1 MAGCH
6 RPIQIMRH
14 SRFAACCIAVLFS
27 IALAACKPAT
37 EASHATAAAPSNG
50 NVQRV
55 STAAAAPA
63 VPASPL
69 SPAAQAGARLF
80 FDPSLSGSGKM
91 SCATCHDP
99 QHAYAP
105 ANDLSVQL
113 GGADGKQPGTRAVP
127 TLMYKE
133 YTNAYSDT
141 FENPDMIS
149 APGPGGG
156 MTWDGRANTI
166 AEQAAI
172 PLLAPNEMAAASK
185 AAVVDAVRNGA
196 SAEAFRSAYGAA
208 VFDDTDKA
216 FALVGAALQAF
227 QVEDRSFHP
236 YSSKF
241 DRYRNNKVGGALNDA
256 EIRGLRVFLDP
267 NKGNCMA
274 CHLIGGG
281 NDGSQDMT
289 SDYSF
294 SAIGVPRNMDIPA
307 NADPKYFDLGLC
319 GPLRTDHRPGK
330 DKGAS
335 ATCGMFKTPVLRNVT
350 TRHVFMHNGVF
361 RSLEDVVRFYNTRDT
376 APEKWYPRDAK
387 GKVNKFNDLPAKY
400 RANIDDQMPLD
411 QRRAGSQT
419 PMTDQEMKD
428 LIAFLNTLTDG
439 YAPPANADAS
449 SPHAHTVANAIA
461 DAAARK
467 PAGNPN
473 TQAQ

>member
-1 MAGCH
+1 
-6 RPIQIMRH
+6 MRI
-14 SRFAACCIAVLFS
+14 SSFAARCSAVSLAV
-27 IALAACKPAT
+27 ALAACQPKTESGKPVT
-37 EASHATAAAPSNG
+37 
-50 NVQRV
+50 V
-55 STAAAAPA
+55 AAPA
-63 VPASPL
+63 KAVQVSAPVAAPAAPPL
-69 SPAAQAGARLF
+69 SPAAQVGAKLF

-99 QHAYAP
+99 NHAYAP

-113 GGADGKQPGTRAVP
+113 GGTDGKQPGTRAVP

-149 APGPGGG
+149 PPGPGGG
-156 MTWDGRANTI
+156 LTWDGRANTI

-185 AAVVDAVRNGA
+185 AAVVDAVRGGA
-196 SAEAFRSAYGAA
+196 HADAFRQAYGAS

-241 DRYRNNKVGGALNDA
+241 DRYRNNKVGGALTDA

-274 CHLIGGG
+274 CHLLGGG

-294 SAIGVPRNMDIPA
+294 AAIGVPRNRDIPA

-330 DKGAS
+330 DKGAA
-335 ATCGMFKTPVLRNVT
+335 ATCGMFKTPVLRNVA
-350 TRHVFMHNGVF
+350 TRHAFMHNGVF
-361 RSLEDVVRFYNTRDT
+361 KSLEDVVRFYNTRDT
-376 APEKWYPRDAK
+376 APEKWYPRDAR
-387 GKVNKFNDLPAKY
+387 GKVNKFDDLPAKY
-400 RANIDDQMPLD
+400 RANLDEQMPLD

-419 PMTDQEMKD
+419 PMTDQEMQD
-428 LIAFLNTLTDG
+428 LVAFLNTLTDG
-439 YAPPANADAS
+439 YVPTAQANATG
-449 SPHAHTVANAIA
+449 PQAHTVANAIV
-461 DAAARK
+461 DPAARK
-467 PAGNPN
+467 SAATPN
-473 TQAQ
+473 AQATQ

>member
-1 MAGCH
+1 MRFPILAASLLAAACAASLAGC
-6 RPIQIMRH
+6 
-14 SRFAACCIAVLFS
+14 
-27 IALAACKPAT
+27 KPSDA
-37 EASHATAAAPSNG
+37 ASHAPAHAAVLPKAAA
-50 NVQRV
+50 VQV
-55 STAAAAPA
+55 AHPAAPA
-63 VPASPL
+63 PANPL
-69 SPAAQAGARLF
+69 TPAAQVGARLF

-99 QHAYAP
+99 NHAFAP

-113 GGADGKQPGTRAVP
+113 GGSDGRQPGTRAVP

-156 MTWDGRANTI
+156 LTWDGRANTI

-185 AAVVDAVRNGA
+185 AAVVEAVRRGPHA
-196 SAEAFRSAYGAA
+196 GAFRQAYGAQA
-208 VFDDTDKA
+208 FDDTERA
-216 FALVGAALQAF
+216 FSLVGAALQAF

-241 DRYRNNKVGGALNDA
+241 DRYRTNKVGGALTDA
-256 EIRGLRVFLDP
+256 ELRGLRVFLDP

-274 CHLIGGG
+274 CHLLGGG

-294 SAIGVPRNMDIPA
+294 AAIGVPRNREIPA

-330 DKGAS
+330 DKGAKE
-335 ATCGMFKTPVLRNVT
+335 TCGMFKTPVLRNVA

-361 RSLEDVVRFYNTRDT
+361 HSLEDVVRFYNTRDT
-376 APEKWYPRDAK
+376 APGNWYPRDAR
-387 GKVNKFNDLPAKY
+387 GRVNKFDDLPAQY
-400 RANIDDQMPLD
+400 RANLDGQMPLD
-411 QRRAGSQT
+411 QRRAGSKP
-419 PMTDQEMKD
+419 PMTDAEMQD
-428 LIAFLNTLTDG
+428 LVTFLKTLTDG
-439 YAPPANADAS
+439 FVPPAQAARQTN
-449 SPHAHTVANAIA
+449 TVAR
-461 DAAARK
+461 AAAEFA
-467 PAGNPN
+467 AGHSGTPVRNP
-473 TQAQ
+473 

>member
-1 MAGCH
+1 MS
-6 RPIQIMRH
+6 H
-14 SRFAACCIAVLFS
+14 SILAASLLAAACAVTLVG
-27 IALAACKPAT
+27 CKPAT
-37 EASHATAAAPSNG
+37 ETAPRAATPAKSA
-50 NVQRV
+50 VQTV
-55 STAAAAPA
+55 SAPA
-63 VPASPL
+63 LSASASASASAPASAPLSPL
-69 SPAAQAGARLF
+69 SPAAQLGAKLF
-80 FDPSLSGSGKM
+80 FDAALSGTGKM

-99 QHAYAP
+99 NHAYAP

-113 GGADGKQPGTRAVP
+113 GGADGKVPGTRAVP

-141 FENPDMIS
+141 FENPDMVS
-149 APGPGGG
+149 PPGPGGG
-156 MTWDGRANTI
+156 LTWDGRANTI

-172 PLLAPNEMAAASK
+172 PLLAANEMANASK
-185 AAVVDAVRNGA
+185 AAVVEAVRHGA
-196 SAEAFRSAYGAA
+196 HADAFRQTYGAT
-208 VFDDTDKA
+208 VFDDTERA
-216 FALVGAALQAF
+216 FTLVGAALQAF

-241 DRYRNNKVGGALNDA
+241 DRYRNNKLGGALTDA

-294 SAIGVPRNMDIPA
+294 AAIGVPRNMEIPA

-330 DKGAS
+330 DKGAA
-335 ATCGMFKTPVLRNVT
+335 ATCGMFKTPVLRNVA

-361 RSLEDVVRFYNTRDT
+361 KSLEEVVRFYNTRDT

-387 GKVNKFNDLPAKY
+387 GRVNKFDDLPAQY
-400 RANIDDQMPLD
+400 RANLDDQMPLD
-411 QRRAGSQT
+411 LRKPGSAT
-419 PMTDQEMKD
+419 PMTDQEMQD
-428 LIAFLNTLTDG
+428 LIVFLKTLTDG
-439 YAPPANADAS
+439 FVPPAGTAES
-449 SPHAHTVANAIA
+449 GPQAHTVAE
-461 DAAARK
+461 AAAEHAAANAAHK
-467 PAGNPN
+467 
-473 TQAQ
+473 AQTP